1 MQDDISLKKVL
12 KRIFSFALGLVAS
25 FEVSLLVGSKS
36 DLFEGRTVTL
46 GCVNSTINKTS
57 TVWYKNDEVINNAT
71 ARNLTLTLKRS
82 DTGFYKCGING
93 TNSTKGFDMTVKGK
107 NIWVF

>member
-12 KRIFSFALGLVAS
+12 KRIFSFALGSVAS

-71 ARNLTLTLKRS
+71 ARNLTLTLLTSYR
-82 DTGFYKCGING
+82 F
-93 TNSTKGFDMTVKGK
+93 V
-107 NIWVF
+107 

>member
-1 MQDDISLKKVL
+1 MDDSMQDDISLKKVL
-12 KRIFSFALGLVAS
+12 KRIFSFALGSVAS

-57 TVWYKNDEVINNAT
+57 TVWYNKNDEVINNAT
-71 ARNLTLTLKRS
+71 ARNLTLTLLTSYR
-82 DTGFYKCGING
+82 F
-93 TNSTKGFDMTVKGK
+93 V
-107 NIWVF
+107 

>member
-1 MQDDISLKKVL
+1 MQGDISLKKVL
-12 KRIFSFALGLVAS
+12 KRIFSFALGSVAS
-25 FEVSLLVGSKS
+25 FEVSLLVGSKF

-71 ARNLTLTLKRS
+71 ARNLTLTLLTSYR
-82 DTGFYKCGING
+82 F
-93 TNSTKGFDMTVKGK
+93 V
-107 NIWVF
+107 

>member
-1 MQDDISLKKVL
+1 MQGDINLKKVL
-12 KRIFSFALGLVAS
+12 KRIFSFALGSVTS

-71 ARNLTLTLKRS
+71 ARNLTLTLLTSYR
-82 DTGFYKCGING
+82 F
-93 TNSTKGFDMTVKGK
+93 V
-107 NIWVF
+107 

>member
-71 ARNLTLTLKRS
+71 ARNLTLTLLTS
-82 DTGFYKCGING
+82 YWF
-93 TNSTKGFDMTVKGK
+93 V
-107 NIWVF
+107 